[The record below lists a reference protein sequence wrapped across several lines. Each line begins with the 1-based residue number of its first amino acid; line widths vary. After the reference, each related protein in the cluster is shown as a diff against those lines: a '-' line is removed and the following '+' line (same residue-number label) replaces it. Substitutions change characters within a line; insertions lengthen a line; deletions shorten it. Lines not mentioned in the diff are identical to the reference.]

1 MRSRVG
7 IRVLFGVPRVRLRAI
22 ICLMNNRTDEIHLAT
37 LAEVA
42 ASAAKAAG
50 TVLLDHWK
58 NGYAI
63 HFKGDIDLV
72 TDADRQAE
80 ATIVSMIRSH
90 FPDHEIL
97 AEEGSGGVR
106 SSPYRWIIDPLDGT
120 TNYAHRYPHFAVSIA
135 VERDGDIVVGT
146 VYDPVLGEL
155 FEARAG
161 EGAYLNGQPIRV
173 SSVDRLLRALLCTGF
188 PYDRKLFEPCLNRW
202 EYFIRRSQ
210 AVRRDGSAALDIC
223 YVAAGRFDGYWE
235 EHMAPWD
242 IAAGVLM
249 VREAGGMV
257 TGFQG
262 REPDIYR
269 GGIVASN
276 GLIHDELL
284 RGLAETGSSTHRDLE

>member
-1 MRSRVG
+1 
-7 IRVLFGVPRVRLRAI
+7 
-22 ICLMNNRTDEIHLAT
+22 MNELTNEPSLAT

-42 ASAAKAAG
+42 ASAARAAG
-50 TVLLDHWK
+50 AVLLDHWK
-58 NGYAI
+58 NGYAV

-72 TDADRQAE
+72 TDADRRSE
-80 ATIVSMIRSH
+80 ATIVSMLHTR

-97 AEEGSGGVR
+97 AEEGGGSPG
-106 SSPYRWIIDPLDGT
+106 SSIYRWIIDPLDGT

-135 VERDGDIVVGT
+135 LEREGSIVVGT

-155 FEARAG
+155 FEGRAG
-161 EGAYLNGQPIRV
+161 EGAYLNGKPLRV
-173 SSVDRLLRALLCTGF
+173 SSVDQLLRALLCTGF
-188 PYDRKLFEPCLNRW
+188 PYDRKLFESCLNQW

-235 EHMAPWD
+235 EHLAPWD
-242 IAAGVLM
+242 IAAGALL

-257 TGFQG
+257 TGLQG
-262 REPDIYR
+262 QEPDIYR

-276 GLIHDELL
+276 GLIHAELL
-284 RGLAETGSSTHRDLE
+284 RGLSEVRSSIGQNPR

>member
-1 MRSRVG
+1 
-7 IRVLFGVPRVRLRAI
+7 
-22 ICLMNNRTDEIHLAT
+22 MNNRTDELHLAT

-80 ATIVSMIRSH
+80 ATIVSLIRSR

-97 AEEGSGGVR
+97 AEEGSGSGGTA
-106 SSPYRWIIDPLDGT
+106 SSSYRWIIDPLDGT

-135 VERDGDIVVGT
+135 VEQAGAIIVGT

-155 FEARAG
+155 FEARVG
-161 EGAYLNGQPIRV
+161 EGAYLNGRPLQV

-188 PYDRKLFEPCLNRW
+188 PYDRKLFKPCLNRW

-210 AVRRDGSAALDIC
+210 AVRRDGSAALDVC

-235 EHMAPWD
+235 EHLAPWD
-242 IAAGVLM
+242 VAAGVLI

-257 TGFQG
+257 TGLQG
-262 REPDIYR
+262 QEPDIYR

-276 GLIHDELL
+276 GLIHAELL
-284 RGLAETGSSTHRDLE
+284 QGLSDADTSVHRNL